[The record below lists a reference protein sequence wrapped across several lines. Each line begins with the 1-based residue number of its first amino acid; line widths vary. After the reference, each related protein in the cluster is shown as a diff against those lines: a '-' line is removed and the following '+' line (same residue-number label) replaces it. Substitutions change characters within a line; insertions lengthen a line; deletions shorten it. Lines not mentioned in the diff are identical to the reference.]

1 MSLSELQI
9 YQVEFCGVLK
19 ANNPDHYFKAVHV
32 YKFNANENRYLATF
46 DEYLHHVY
54 ILQFCLEENQEIEDK
69 FNQLAHV
76 GPVIA
81 KKVIATCVHI
91 GLSIYEENPLAS
103 FFLRQVQLLMS

>member
-32 YKFNANENRYLATF
+32 YKFNASENRYLATF

-54 ILQFCLEENQEIEDK
+54 ILQFCLEENQEIDDK

-76 GPVIA
+76 GHAIA
-81 KKVIATCVHI
+81 KGNSDLCSYRIVNLRGKST
-91 GLSIYEENPLAS
+91 SII
-103 FFLRQVQLLMS
+103 FFYDKSNC